1 MKKTLTSE
9 SDDLG
14 LGFLLNQHVS
24 PAFPDKDRAPT
35 PGFQAGDQPK
45 VSGERGFKADLD
57 PFNVSLPLFFSR
69 WQLLGNITLEDE
81 ITYLR

>member
-1 MKKTLTSE
+1 MNKTLTSE

-24 PAFPDKDRAPT
+24 PASPDKDRAPT

-45 VSGERGFKADLD
+45 VSGERGFKTDLD
-57 PFNVSLPLFFSR
+57 PFTCLSLCSFRGGSY
-69 WQLLGNITLEDE
+69 WAT
-81 ITYLR
+81 

>member
-1 MKKTLTSE
+1 MILGWGSYLTNM
-9 SDDLG
+9 
-14 LGFLLNQHVS
+14 FP